1 MAANQ
6 SKDATEIEKRRQML
20 VNKIWNAFFKRK
32 MAKEMAKYR
41 HIEDS
46 FNMIRRRTNINDVRT
61 IVEKFMTKET
71 TYS

>member
-1 MAANQ
+1 
-6 SKDATEIEKRRQML
+6 ML
-20 VNKIWNAFFKRK
+20 VNKIWNAFFKKK
-32 MAKEMAKYR
+32 MAIEMAKYR

-46 FNMIRRRTNINDVRT
+46 FNMIRRRTNLSDVRT